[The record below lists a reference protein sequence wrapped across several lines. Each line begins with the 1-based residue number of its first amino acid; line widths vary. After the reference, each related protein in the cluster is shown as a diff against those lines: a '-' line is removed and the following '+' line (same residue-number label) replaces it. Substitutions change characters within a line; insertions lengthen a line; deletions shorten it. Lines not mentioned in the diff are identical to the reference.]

1 MRALWLSLGL
11 ASVAIGAVAI
21 FLPLLP
27 TTPFLLLASF
37 AFARS
42 SERFHTWIM
51 EHPRLGPPIHNWH
64 NERAV
69 QRGTKWA
76 ATGSISLAFAFSMA
90 IGLALWI
97 LIAQAV
103 TLSCVVAYIWSRPEP
118 TQ

>member
-1 MRALWLSLGL
+1 MKALWLSLGL
-11 ASVAIGAVAI
+11 LSVGIGAVAI

-27 TTPFLLLASF
+27 TTPFLLFASF

-76 ATGSISLAFAFSMA
+76 ASGSIALAFAFSVA
-90 IGLALWI
+90 IGLDTWI
-97 LIAQAV
+97 LAAQAI

-118 TQ
+118 AQ